1 MSVSQQKPSVES
13 WFKHKGWKPAAFQ
26 RQTWKAY
33 QEGQSGL
40 VNAPTGSGKTY
51 ALWGAIVQESLAV
64 DAKPKGLQAI
74 WITPL
79 RALAVEIQQT
89 THKMTQELLPE
100 MEVQKRTG
108 DSTAKEKAA
117 FKSKLPFGLVTTP
130 ESLHLL
136 LSHKK
141 NEVYFKNLQCIV
153 VDEWHEL
160 MGSKRGVQV
169 ELALAYLCALFPK
182 LRVWGISATLG
193 NLELAQQILLQP
205 TGQKGICIRANTLK
219 KIRVQ
224 SLIPQTMETFPW
236 RGHLGLHLLPEVL
249 KQINKNRST
258 LVFTNTRAQCEI
270 WYQKILEAAPQLAGE
285 IAMHHGSMEKKVRL
299 WVENQ
304 LREDKLKLVVCTSS
318 LDLGVD
324 FSPVESCIQ
333 IGSPK
338 GVGRF
343 LQRAGRSGH
352 RPGATSTIHFVPTH
366 AMELIEALALQKAID
381 HQAIEDRQPYL
392 LSFDV
397 LIQFLMTLAVGNGF
411 HPKDL
416 FTTLQKTFCFQEM
429 RKEEWH
435 WCLNFIRY
443 GSQSLEHYDEYKK
456 VEVSPDGNFQVL
468 NKGIAMR
475 HRMSM
480 GTIVGGA
487 DLKIK
492 YLKGGYLGTI
502 EEWFISKLQPG
513 DTFTFSG
520 RILELVRIQNME
532 VLVRKSKAKK
542 AKVPSW
548 MGGRMSF
555 SAHLSQMLRE
565 TLYDIEQND
574 SPEKQ
579 ALEGV
584 LQQQKKQSIIPQ
596 PHEFLIESFNS
607 REGYHAIFYPFEGR
621 AVHEAMAS
629 IVAYRLGLLEPQSF
643 SLAFNDYGFELLSD
657 RPVDIQGLLDNNLLN
672 PQDIFEDLRQSFNV
686 SEMARRKFRDIAVIG
701 GLVFQ
706 GFPNKPIKTKHL
718 QSGTQLFYEVFK
730 DYEPD
735 NLLYLQALTETYEHG
750 MEEGRLQQAFERIET
765 QELCWLQTNHPT
777 PFSFPIITDRLRGK
791 LSSEKVEDR
800 IKRMLQ
806 QLNKATQI

>member
-1 MSVSQQKPSVES
+1 MKKSNGVKSVGAWFEQQ
-13 WFKHKGWKPAAFQ
+13 GWKAAPFQ

-33 QEGQSGL
+33 KTGHSGL

-51 ALWGAIVQESLAV
+51 ALWGAIVQQSLE
-64 DAKPKGLQAI
+64 DSSPPEGLRAL

-89 THKMTQELLPE
+89 TQKMNDDLLPGT
-100 MEVQKRTG
+100 EVHKRTG
-108 DSTAKEKAA
+108 DSNSKERNA
-117 FKSKLPFGLVTTP
+117 FKKKLPFGLVTTP

-136 LSHKK
+136 LSHKQHQK
-141 NEVYFKNLQCIV
+141 YFKNLQCLV

-169 ELALAYLCALFPK
+169 ELAIAYLCSLYPQ
-182 LRVWGISATLG
+182 LRIWGISATIG
-193 NLELAQQILLQP
+193 NLTLAQQILLRP
-205 TGQKGICIRANTLK
+205 SGQEGVCIRANTLK
-219 KIRVQ
+219 KIKVK
-224 SLIPQTMETFPW
+224 SLVPETMSSFPW
-236 RGHLGLHLLPEVL
+236 RGHLGLHLLPEVIR
-249 KQINKNRST
+249 QIQKNRST
-258 LVFTNTRAQCEI
+258 LLFTNTRAQCEI
-270 WYQKILEAAPQLAGE
+270 WFQKILEMVPEWAGSM
-285 IAMHHGSMEKKVRL
+285 AMHHGSMEKKVRL
-299 WVENQ
+299 WVENE
-304 LREDKLKLVVCTSS
+304 LREERLKLVVCTSS

-352 RPGATSTIHFVPTH
+352 QPGATSTIHFVPTH

-381 HQAIEDRQPYL
+381 RKAIEDRQPYL
-392 LSFDV
+392 LSYDV
-397 LIQFLMTLAVGNGF
+397 LVQFLMTLAVADGF
-411 HPKDL
+411 FPRQL
-416 FTTLQKTFCFQEM
+416 LAIVQKTFCYQEI
-429 RKEEWH
+429 RPEEWQ
-435 WCLNFIRY
+435 WCLNFLRY

-456 VEVSPDGNFQVL
+456 VVVDEDGCYKVVNR
-468 NKGIAMR
+468 GIAMR

-487 DLKIK
+487 DLKVK
-492 YLKGGYLGTI
+492 YLKGSYLGSI

-555 SAHLSQMLRE
+555 SAHLSELLRE
-565 TLYDIEQND
+565 TLYDLENNH
-574 SPEKQ
+574 SPERI
-579 ALEGV
+579 ALSGV
-584 LQQQKKQSIIPQ
+584 IDQQKKQSIIPQ
-596 PHEFLIESFNS
+596 PNEFLIESFSS
-607 REGYHAIFYPFEGR
+607 REGFHAVFYPFEGR

-629 IVAYRLGLLEPQSF
+629 IIAYRLGLLEPSSF

-657 RPVDIQGLLDNNLLN
+657 KPIDIQGLLDNNLLSAE
-672 PQDIFEDLRQSFNV
+672 DIFQDLRQSFNV

-706 GFPNKPIKTKHL
+706 GFPNKPVKAKHL

-735 NLLYLQALTETYEHG
+735 NLLYLQALQETYEHG
-750 MEEGRLQQAFERIET
+750 MEEGRLQLSFERIAQQSIRWLET
-765 QELCWLQTNHPT
+765 EHPT

-791 LSSEKVEDR
+791 LSSEKLEDR
-800 IKRMLQ
+800 IKRMLKQ
-806 QLNKATQI
+806 MKQIG